1 MKKRVVV
8 GVIVGV
14 ILIAAITGGVM
25 WFGKDSVQTGTWT
38 PITVTQD
45 NVAVIMSQSSLVRDV
60 PEDGVVA
67 FYVGD
72 RGYTITKEKMESGLP
87 VNPDI
92 TITLPESYLATLG
105 QYGWCAAL
113 QEARRNGNLGIE
125 LQGSKTSLVWK
136 YRALEK
142 YRLCLG

>member
-1 MKKRVVV
+1 MKKGVVI
-8 GVIVGV
+8 GAIVCV
-14 ILIAAITGGVM
+14 ILIVVIAGGVM

-45 NVAVIMSQSSLVRDV
+45 NVAAIMSQSSLVRDV

-67 FYVGD
+67 FYAGNT
-72 RGYTITKEKMESGLP
+72 GYTITKGKMESGLP
-87 VNPDI
+87 VSPDI
-92 TITLPESYLATLG
+92 TITLPESYLAALG

-113 QEARRNGNLGIE
+113 QEARRNDDLGIE
-125 LQGSKTSLVWK
+125 LQGSTASFAWK